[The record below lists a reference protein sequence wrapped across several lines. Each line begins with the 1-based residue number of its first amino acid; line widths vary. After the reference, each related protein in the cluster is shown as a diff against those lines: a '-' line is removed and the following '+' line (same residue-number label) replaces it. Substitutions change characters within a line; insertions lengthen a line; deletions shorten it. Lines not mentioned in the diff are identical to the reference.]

1 MNQVSTPYRFVPL
14 SKLVFLPNWAQQVS
28 HDQPFADGLC
38 GELTLRLTCETPLCV
53 GGEQTPS
60 SERAPGKVYFF
71 RTPDKQLAI
80 PGSSLK
86 GMLRNVLEIASFAH
100 FKQVEDQRLGVRDI
114 TEANN
119 FYTTEI
125 VSKPVRTGWLTF
137 VKGEWQIQPCEFSR
151 LHQEA
156 LIKHLRLDKEAWKKL
171 KTVRERYAKIGVCP
185 EVRFDHV
192 PMPKKSGQRLATPYS
207 DGPER
212 GRIVVTGQPGAD
224 FERRNAKKYEFIF
237 HDSNEQPLPV
247 PPKVMNG
254 FKQIHEAS
262 DEWSFWVKQLEKLPK
277 GVPVFFHQEG
287 AQVCSLGLAMMYK
300 LPYKNSLH
308 DAIRHTHNAHLDAQA
323 PDLSELIF
331 GYLGEDERHGLRG
344 RVNIGMA
351 FLEGDARTDWEGP
364 CILNGPKPTFYPA
377 YVRQDGKGKFR
388 QLMEN
393 NSELAGWKRYPLKP
407 FGMQPPEGKAADNNK
422 TQVKLE
428 TVPAGTT
435 FSTKVRVHNVRR
447 VELGALLWALD
458 FGARSECRHGLGM
471 GKPFG
476 LGQVRLSVEG
486 QHLRANQ
493 PNAEGNLQS
502 AEYLWACRREFV
514 DLMNQ
519 VVEAATGKAN
529 TWETSS
535 PLEALFEYAKPARH
549 NHDLQYLPEPK
560 AFLALKNKD
569 TLEEVKTVLHAY
581 APLETVRAF
590 DTQTP
595 LGYESRFVEHLTE
608 ATQVLK
614 KQAEKAEFAQRKAN
628 ASDEEKLLLELEKL
642 TADYLVGNPS
652 KTLKSKLE
660 EELKSA
666 HNTSMNFSAEE
677 KARLLDCAK
686 KITEAIN
693 DKKNVISKACKKII
707 EHAVKISA

>member
-14 SKLVFLPNWAQQVS
+14 SKLVFLPDWAKHVS
-28 HDQPFADGLC
+28 HDQPFADGVC

-53 GGEQTPS
+53 GGKQTPS

-71 RTPDKQLAI
+71 RTPDHQLAI
-80 PGSSLK
+80 PGSGLK

-114 TEANN
+114 TQSNN

-125 VSKPVRTGWLTF
+125 VSKPVHSGWLTF
-137 VKGEWQIQPCEFSR
+137 VKGVWQIQPCAFSR

-156 LIKHLRLDKEAWKKL
+156 LIKHLRVDKEAWKTL
-171 KTVRERYAKIGVCP
+171 KTVRDRYGKIGLYP
-185 EVRFDHV
+185 EIRFDHA
-192 PMPKKSGQRLATPYS
+192 PMPKKSGQRLATPCS
-207 DGPER
+207 DGPEC

-224 FERRNAKKYEFIF
+224 FERRNAKKYEFVF
-237 HDSNEQPLPV
+237 HDSDAQPLPV
-247 PPKVMNG
+247 PPEVMNG

-262 DEWSFWVKQLEKLPK
+262 DEWNFWVKQLEKLPK
-277 GVPVFFHQEG
+277 GIPVFFHQEG
-287 AQVCSLGLAMMYK
+287 AQVRSLGLAMMYK

-351 FLEGDARTDWEGP
+351 FLEGDAPRTDWEGP

-388 QLMEN
+388 QLMES

-407 FGMQPPEGKAADNNK
+407 FEMQYPEGKAADNKK
-422 TQVKLE
+422 TQVTLE

-458 FGARSECRHGLGM
+458 FGARAECRHGLGM

-486 QHLRANQ
+486 LRLRANQ
-493 PNAEGNLQS
+493 PDAEGNPQS

-519 VVEAATGKAN
+519 VVETATGKAN
-529 TWETSS
+529 AWETSG
-535 PLEALFEYAKPARH
+535 PLKALFEYAKPARH
-549 NHDLQYLPEPK
+549 THDLQYLPEPK
-560 AFLALKNKD
+560 AFLALKNTD
-569 TLEEVKTVLHAY
+569 ALEEVKTVLHAH

-595 LGYESRFVEHLTE
+595 LGYASHFTQHLTE
-608 ATQVLK
+608 AAQVLK
-614 KQAEKAEFAQRKAN
+614 KQAEKAELAQRKAN
-628 ASDEEKLLLELEKL
+628 ASDEEKLLLEIENL
-642 TADYLVGNPS
+642 AAAYLDSSATGSQKDN
-652 KTLKSKLE
+652 LAKSLNK
-660 EELKSA
+660 A
-666 HNTSMNFSAEE
+666 YDTSMDFSEDE
-677 KARLLDCAK
+677 KTRLLELVATLNSAAAPSRK
-686 KITEAIN
+686 
-693 DKKNVISKACKKII
+693 VQQACKKI
-707 EHAVKISA
+707 ERDVKISA